1 MISPIDIVIWVLRA
15 LIIIIILD
23 VIFSWIRFAGGRVPR
38 YNPVV
43 RFIER
48 VASAVLDPFRQLQD
62 RLLRSAGVGL
72 LPIDFSPIL
81 AIILIQFVIVLL
93 DRLR

>member
-1 MISPIDIVIWVLRA
+1 MISPVDVVIWVLRA
-15 LIIIIILD
+15 LVIIIILD

-48 VASAVLDPFRQLQD
+48 IANAVLDPFRQLQD
-62 RLLRSAGVGL
+62 RVLRSAGASP
-72 LPIDFSPIL
+72 LPIDFSPLL
-81 AIILIQFVIVLL
+81 AIVVIQLLIGLL
-93 DRLR
+93 NGLR

>member
-1 MISPIDIVIWVLRA
+1 MISPIDLVIWVLRA
-15 LIIIIILD
+15 LVIIIILD

-48 VASAVLDPFRQLQD
+48 IANAVLDPLRQLQD
-62 RLLRSAGVGL
+62 RVLRSAGANP
-72 LPIDFSPIL
+72 LPIDFSPLL
-81 AIILIQFVIVLL
+81 AIILIQLL
-93 DRLR
+93 IGLLNGLR

>member
-1 MISPIDIVIWVLRA
+1 MISPVDVVIWVLRA
-15 LIIIIILD
+15 LVIIIILD

-48 VASAVLDPFRQLQD
+48 IANAVLDPFRQLQD
-62 RLLRSAGVGL
+62 RVLRSAGANP
-72 LPIDFSPIL
+72 LPIDFSPLL
-81 AIILIQFVIVLL
+81 AIVVIQLLIGLL
-93 DRLR
+93 NGLR

>member
-1 MISPIDIVIWVLRA
+1 MISPVDVVIWVLRA
-15 LIIIIILD
+15 LVIIIILD

-48 VASAVLDPFRQLQD
+48 IANAVLDPFRQLQD
-62 RLLRSAGVGL
+62 RVLRSAGAKP
-72 LPIDFSPIL
+72 LPIDFSPLL
-81 AIILIQFVIVLL
+81 AIVVIQLLIGLL
-93 DRLR
+93 NGLR